1 MYATQ
6 ICILT
11 KNSYKQYI
19 CDVCYKDTDASQK
32 TPEMYRS
39 IADLLEKTYLSIL
52 SLFLRLSLLFS
63 LSIFLSIHSLFCSR
77 IKISLCFFFKFTC
90 NVCDTNLHSH
100 EKTPLN
106 NILVMYATSILT
118 PHEKNS

>member
-1 MYATQ
+1 MQHKSAFSR
-6 ICILT
+6 
-11 KNSYKQYI
+11 KNSYKHYI

-63 LSIFLSIHSLFCSR
+63 LSIFLSIHSLFCSL
-77 IKISLCFFFKFTC
+77 IKISLLSFTC

-100 EKTPLN
+100 EKDSFKQY
-106 NILVMYATSILT
+106 ICDVCYKYIDASQK
-118 PHEKNS
+118 KNF